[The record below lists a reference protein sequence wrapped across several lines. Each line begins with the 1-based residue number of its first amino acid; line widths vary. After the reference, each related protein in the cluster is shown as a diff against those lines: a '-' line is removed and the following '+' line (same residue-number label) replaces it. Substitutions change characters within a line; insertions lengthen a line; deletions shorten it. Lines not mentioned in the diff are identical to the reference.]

1 MEGWEIIQQCA
12 EADGYNKDLFIKLI
26 SDMGQA
32 DFNRFCRQYLYLDE
46 FYNSNVN
53 AYVTDYTP
61 LIAANPT
68 LYWRL
73 IPIDF
78 NAPINF
84 SRIK

>member
-1 MEGWEIIQQCA
+1 M
-12 EADGYNKDLFIKLI
+12 
-26 SDMGQA
+26 STA

-68 LYWRL
+68 LYWQL
-73 IPIDF
+73 KPIDF
-78 NAPINF
+78 DAPITF
-84 SRIK
+84 TRRK